1 MAEGWRARVAENK
14 LIGTAWP
21 KISQHQDSRGRMANF
36 ALGSLYGAGVGPKD
50 MVRRAMDVLPAQDG
64 SNKELAQATLA
75 VLKFL
80 GDNFNKYLGS
90 LEPED
95 FLQRP
100 SHPGSA
106 PSPILLEAL
115 QHEDPDYNGGIVYP
129 ETLDFLEK
137 NGVISKADFFKFAN
151 LQVLCDQEIAGLAT
165 ELQTETDQ
173 DARIKIRDRMVDVNC
188 DSVGTLLCAF
198 SHIFRP
204 NAAIS
209 STDDVTMDTLRDQF
223 PMQFEIGRAWQYSYG
238 AMACV
243 NRIIRE
249 QDKGASD
256 QPDPVIAE
264 LERMGAYNR
273 EFMAELKDVM
283 SRRTDQSS
291 VRLEELPEAL
301 QLAIKTVGEQ
311 AEEQIR
317 NIPNASRVRKA
328 IYQGITDMNVHGGV
342 CNHAARHYYAG
353 GQSREGQE
361 RSL

>member
-1 MAEGWRARVAENK
+1 MAEGWRARLAESK
-14 LIGTAWP
+14 IAGKIWP
-21 KISQHQDSRGRMANF
+21 EVSQHQASHGRMANF
-36 ALGSLYGAGVGPKD
+36 ALGSLYGAGVSPKD
-50 MVRRAMDVLPAQDG
+50 MVRRAMDILPAQDG

-80 GDNFNKYLGS
+80 GDNFNKYLGN

-100 SHPGSA
+100 SHTGSM

-115 QHEDPDYNGGIVYP
+115 QHEDPDFNGGIKYP
-129 ETLDFLEK
+129 ETLDLLEK
-137 NGVISKADFFKFAN
+137 NGVLSKADFFKFAN
-151 LQVLCDQEIAGLAT
+151 LQALCDQEIAGLSA
-165 ELQTETDQ
+165 ELEGETDQ
-173 DARIKIRDRMVDVNC
+173 GRRIKIRDRMVEVNC

-198 SHIFRP
+198 SHVFRP
-204 NAAIS
+204 NAAIAT
-209 STDDVTMDTLRDQF
+209 TDNATMETLRNQF
-223 PMQFEIGRAWQYSYG
+223 SMQFEIGRAWQYSYG

-249 QDKGASD
+249 QSKGASD

-264 LERMGAYNR
+264 LERMGAYTP
-273 EFMAELKDVM
+273 EFMDELGEVM
-283 SRRTDQSS
+283 SRRTNQSN
-291 VRLEELPEAL
+291 VRVDELPKAL
-301 QLAIKTVGEQ
+301 QRAIETVGER

-342 CNHAARHYYAG
+342 CNHAARHYYAQE
-353 GQSREGQE
+353 QSSEQHGR
-361 RSL
+361 